1 MKARGQVETI
11 GLLVIVLLLIV
22 IGLIVLRF
30 SLHAPSS
37 SLPDTRSS
45 LESTKLLQAL
55 VLTKIQGDSFAD
67 HSQRCSTDRT
77 ACLLFQQELE
87 RIFSLLLRKGQ
98 QYNFSLSLSDQNLF
112 TLGRCSTGVMSSYP
126 FTAGGGFYEASLR
139 LCSGGS

>member
-1 MKARGQVETI
+1 MRKRGQVETV

-22 IGLIVLRF
+22 IGILVLRF
-30 SLHAPSS
+30 SLRSPSS

-45 LESTKLLQAL
+45 LESTHLLQAL
-55 VLTKIQGDSFAD
+55 VLTTIQGDSFAD
-67 HSQRCSTDRT
+67 HSQRCSTDRN

-87 RIFSLLLRKGQ
+87 RVFSLLLQKGQ
-98 QYNFSLSLSDQNLF
+98 KYSFSLHLSDQDLF
-112 TLGRCSTGVMSSYP
+112 TLGRCSTGVVSSYP